1 MADYTFKGLT
11 GVYGTATVADPG
23 VNTLGDLIVAIAT
36 AEGLPTDYY
45 AISVEGNPAIN
56 DTVLDDSST
65 TVTASGLTVSDRIIC
80 TTRQQG
86 TKERRQ
92 IQKLEI
98 AQLKRKGT
106 FRDTGTYTDAEDTPY
121 FRSNNTYDATSLPD
135 TYNGNL
141 PGPDDNPNTGG
152 LIQKRPWVAVGA
164 IAAPESISESVGG
177 DTLVD
182 LQVWYDG
189 SDPTTIQNAG
199 VDEEDIEQWN
209 DKSNFAHNANPVG
222 GASAKPLYEASDL
235 KNSHEYVKFD
245 GNDIL
250 SVNPFAQLNAAEGWS
265 MFIVANATD
274 ISANGGL
281 CATNTGDLKIRI
293 DADGSTSF
301 RSTGNNYA
309 YFGTGTITDDTW
321 HIWSLIYDGTASGN
335 ARLIARLDKTSA
347 TLYTGTQP
355 AQLSTGSNI
364 MYLGSTNEAGYD
376 LTGYMGEVIMF
387 NRALSATEYANV
399 ENYLSNKWD
408 I

>member
-1 MADYTFKGLT
+1 MAANGIS
-11 GVYGTATVADPG
+11 
-23 VNTLGDLIVAIAT
+23 TLA
-36 AEGLPTDYY
+36 
-45 AISVEGNPAIN
+45 
-56 DTVLDDSST
+56 
-65 TVTASGLTVSDRIIC
+65 
-80 TTRQQG
+80 
-86 TKERRQ
+86 TKEARQ
-92 IQKLEI
+92 IAKLEY
-98 AQLKRKGT
+98 AQAKRKGRVIT
-106 FRDTGTYTDAEDTPY
+106 DDPGGVPDAYGTWSDDGTDDDTKNYYRP
-121 FRSNNTYDATSLPD
+121 NNTYDATTLPD
-135 TYNGNL
+135 TYNGND
-141 PGPDDNPNTGG
+141 GGTTAIYTQVDDNPNTGG
-152 LIQKRPWVAVGA
+152 LVPKRPWVTVSA
-164 IAAPESISESVGG
+164 ITSPASISESVDGG
-177 DTLVD
+177 TLVD

-222 GASAKPLYEASDL
+222 GAPAKPLYEASDL
-235 KNSHEYVKFD
+235 QNSNEYVKFD

-250 SVNPFAQLNAAEGWS
+250 SVNPFTQLDEATGWS

-293 DADGSTSF
+293 DANGSTSF
-301 RSTGNNYA
+301 RSTGGNFA

-335 ARLIARLDKTSA
+335 ARLIGRLDKTSA

-376 LTGYMGEVIMF
+376 LTGFMGEVIMF
-387 NRALSATEYANV
+387 DKALTATEYANV
-399 ENYLSNKWD
+399 ENYLSNKWGL
-408 I
+408 

>member
-1 MADYTFKGLT
+1 MATIKCKGLT
-11 GVYGTATVADPG
+11 GVTFDLTVTMGSTTMNGLTALAQ
-23 VNTLGDLIVAIAT
+23 A
-36 AEGLPTDYY
+36 
-45 AISVEGNPAIN
+45 VEGHNITTSMYGEISAAKNPSIN
-56 DTVLDDSST
+56 QTNDGAKTL
-65 TVTASGLTVSDRIIC
+65 TAAGLVDGDIVIC
-80 TTRQQG
+80 TPADDPATL
-86 TKERRQ
+86 TKEQRAD
-92 IQKLEI
+92 QKLYI
-98 AQLKRKGT
+98 AEAKRKGLAAN
-106 FRDTGTYTDAEDTPY
+106 DTTATYYRNA
-121 FRSNNTYDATSLPD
+121 NTYDKTMLPNPYEGD
-135 TYNGNL
+135 DYNV
-141 PGPDDNPNTGG
+141 DDDENTGS
-152 LIQKRPWVAVGA
+152 LIQKRPWDVGA
-164 IAAPESISESVGG
+164 IAAPASIADAVQGE
-177 DTLVD
+177 TLVD

-335 ARLIARLDKTSA
+335 ARLIGRLDKTSA

>member
-1 MADYTFKGLT
+1 MATIKCKGLT
-11 GVYGTATVADPG
+11 GVTFDLTVTMGSTTMNGLTALAQ
-23 VNTLGDLIVAIAT
+23 A
-36 AEGLPTDYY
+36 
-45 AISVEGNPAIN
+45 VEGHNITTSMYGEISAAKNPSIN
-56 DTVLDDSST
+56 QTNDGAKTL
-65 TVTASGLTVSDRIIC
+65 TAAGLVDGDIVIC
-80 TTRQQG
+80 TPADDPTTL
-86 TKERRQ
+86 TKEQRAD
-92 IQKLEI
+92 QKLYI
-98 AQLKRKGT
+98 AEAKRKGLAAD
-106 FRDTGTYTDAEDTPY
+106 DTTATYYRNA
-121 FRSNNTYDATSLPD
+121 NTYDKTMLPNPYEGD
-135 TYNGNL
+135 DYNV
-141 PGPDDNPNTGG
+141 DDDENTGS
-152 LIQKRPWVAVGA
+152 LIQKRPWDVGA
-164 IAAPESISESVGG
+164 IAAPASIADAVQGE
-177 DTLVD
+177 TLVD

-335 ARLIARLDKTSA
+335 ARLIGRLDKTSA

>member
-1 MADYTFKGLT
+1 M
-11 GVYGTATVADPG
+11 ATVKYRG
-23 VNTLGDLIVAIAT
+23 LSGTRVELTVNTTDTLTTITNAAIAD
-36 AEGLPTDYY
+36 EGLNANYY
-45 AISVEGNPAIN
+45 ADFFLLRDNSVLLSNSGAQTYAQLNLTADDELVA
-56 DTVLDDSST
+56 VLDDDPAT
-65 TVTASGLTVSDRIIC
+65 YTKQE
-80 TTRQQG
+80 RQV
-86 TKERRQ
+86 R
-92 IQKLEI
+92 KLEI
-98 AQLKRKGT
+98 ASIQR
-106 FRDTGTYTDAEDTPY
+106 EDDGY
-121 FRSNNTYDATSLPD
+121 ANHVYDLTSLPD
-135 TYNGNL
+135 TYNGNV
-141 PGPDDNPNTGG
+141 PGADDNPNTGG
-152 LIQKRPWVAVGA
+152 LLPKRPWIEVGA
-164 IAAPESISESVGG
+164 IAAPTSIAEAVDGG
-177 DTLVD
+177 SLPD

-235 KNSHEYVKFD
+235 KNNNEYVKFD

-250 SVNPFAQLNAAEGWS
+250 SVNPFAQLDEAEGWS

-309 YFGTGTITDDTW
+309 YFGTGTITDNTW

-335 ARLIARLDKTSA
+335 ARLIGRLDKTSA
-347 TLYTGTQP
+347 TLYSGTQP
-355 AQLSTGSNI
+355 AQLSTGSDI

-387 NRALSATEYANV
+387 NRTLSATEYANV
-399 ENYLSNKWD
+399 ENYLSNKWGL
-408 I
+408 

>member
-1 MADYTFKGLT
+1 MATINYIGLT
-11 GVYGTATVADPG
+11 GIKSSVTV
-23 VNTLGDLIVAIAT
+23 TLGTDTFDTLITEIAGD
-36 AEGLPTDYY
+36 EGLPTDYY
-45 AISVEGNPAIN
+45 SVSLANDPNKI
-56 DTVLDDSST
+56 DTVYGDSST
-65 TVTASGLTVSDRIIC
+65 PLNDVSIGMADGDLVYC
-80 TTRQQG
+80 YLRQAD
-86 TKERRQ
+86 TKEQRQ

-98 AQLKRKGT
+98 AQVKRKGGPAT
-106 FRDTGTYTDAEDTPY
+106 DTNAVYYRT
-121 FRSNNTYDATSLPD
+121 NNTYDTTSLPD
-135 TYNGNL
+135 TYNGNF
-141 PGPDDNPNTGG
+141 PGPDDNPNTDG

-164 IAAPESISESVGG
+164 IAAPTSIAEAVDG
-177 DTLVD
+177 DSLPD

-235 KNSHEYVKFD
+235 KNNNEYVKFD

-250 SVNPFAQLNAAEGWS
+250 SVNPFTQLDEATGWS

-309 YFGTGTITDDTW
+309 YFGTGTITDNTW

-335 ARLIARLDKTSA
+335 ARLIGRLDKTSA
-347 TLYTGTQP
+347 TLYSGTQP
-355 AQLSTGSNI
+355 AQLSTGSDI

-387 NRALSATEYANV
+387 NRTLSATEYANV
-399 ENYLSNKWD
+399 ENYLSNKWGL
-408 I
+408 

>member
-1 MADYTFKGLT
+1 MATINYIGLT
-11 GVYGTATVADPG
+11 GIKSSVTV
-23 VNTLGDLIVAIAT
+23 TLGTDTFDTLITEIAGD
-36 AEGLPTDYY
+36 EGLPTDYY
-45 AISVEGNPAIN
+45 SVSLANDPNKI
-56 DTVLDDSST
+56 DTVYGDSST
-65 TVTASGLTVSDRIIC
+65 PLNDVSIGMADGDLVYC
-80 TTRQQG
+80 YLRQAD
-86 TKERRQ
+86 TKEQRQ

-98 AQLKRKGT
+98 AQVKRKGGPAT
-106 FRDTGTYTDAEDTPY
+106 DTNAVYYRT
-121 FRSNNTYDATSLPD
+121 NNTYDTTSLPD
-135 TYNGNL
+135 TYNGNF
-141 PGPDDNPNTGG
+141 PGPDDNPNTDG

-164 IAAPESISESVGG
+164 IAAPTSIAEAVDG
-177 DTLVD
+177 DSLPD

-235 KNSHEYVKFD
+235 KNNNEYVKFD

-250 SVNPFAQLNAAEGWS
+250 SVNPFAQLDEAEGWS

-309 YFGTGTITDDTW
+309 YFGTGTITDNTW

-335 ARLIARLDKTSA
+335 ARLIGRLDKTSA

-355 AQLSTGSNI
+355 AQLSTGSDI

-387 NRALSATEYANV
+387 NRTLSATEYANV
-399 ENYLSNKWD
+399 ENYLSNKWGL
-408 I
+408 

>member
-1 MADYTFKGLT
+1 MATIKCKGLT
-11 GVYGTATVADPG
+11 GVTFDLTVTMGSTTMNGLTALAQ
-23 VNTLGDLIVAIAT
+23 A
-36 AEGLPTDYY
+36 
-45 AISVEGNPAIN
+45 VEGHNITTSMYGEISAAKNPSIN
-56 DTVLDDSST
+56 QTNDGAKTL
-65 TVTASGLTVSDRIIC
+65 TAAGLVDGDIVIC
-80 TTRQQG
+80 TPVDDPATL
-86 TKERRQ
+86 TKEQRAD
-92 IQKLEI
+92 QKLYI
-98 AQLKRKGT
+98 AEAKRKGLAAD
-106 FRDTGTYTDAEDTPY
+106 DTTATYYRNA
-121 FRSNNTYDATSLPD
+121 NTYDKTMLPNPYEGD
-135 TYNGNL
+135 DYNV
-141 PGPDDNPNTGG
+141 DDDENTGS
-152 LIQKRPWVAVGA
+152 LIQKRPWDVGA
-164 IAAPESISESVGG
+164 IAAPASIADAVQGE
-177 DTLVD
+177 TLVD

-335 ARLIARLDKTSA
+335 ARLIGRLDKTSA

>member
-1 MADYTFKGLT
+1 MAANGISTLSTKQ
-11 GVYGTATVADPG
+11 ARQVA
-23 VNTLGDLIVAIAT
+23 
-36 AEGLPTDYY
+36 
-45 AISVEGNPAIN
+45 
-56 DTVLDDSST
+56 
-65 TVTASGLTVSDRIIC
+65 
-80 TTRQQG
+80 
-86 TKERRQ
+86 
-92 IQKLEI
+92 KLEY
-98 AQLKRKGT
+98 AQAKRKGRVIT
-106 FRDTGTYTDAEDTPY
+106 DGGALGTYGTWSDDGTDNDAVNYYRP
-121 FRSNNTYDATSLPD
+121 NNTYDISSLPD
-135 TYNGNL
+135 TYNGNV
-141 PGPDDNPNTGG
+141 PGADDNPNPDG
-152 LIQKRPWVAVGA
+152 LLPKRPWIAVSA
-164 IAAPESISESVGG
+164 IAAPQSIAEAVDGG
-177 DTLVD
+177 SLPD

-250 SVNPFAQLNAAEGWS
+250 SVNPFTQLDEATGWS

-293 DADGSTSF
+293 DANGSTSF

-309 YFGTGTITDDTW
+309 YFGIGTITDDTW

-335 ARLIARLDKTSA
+335 ARLIGRVDKTSA

-376 LTGYMGEVIMF
+376 LTGFMGEVIMF
-387 NRALSATEYANV
+387 NRALNSTEYANV
-399 ENYLSNKWD
+399 ENYLSNKWGL
-408 I
+408 

>member
-1 MADYTFKGLT
+1 MLPNPYEGDDYN
-11 GVYGTATVADPG
+11 V
-23 VNTLGDLIVAIAT
+23 
-36 AEGLPTDYY
+36 
-45 AISVEGNPAIN
+45 
-56 DTVLDDSST
+56 DD
-65 TVTASGLTVSDRIIC
+65 D
-80 TTRQQG
+80 
-86 TKERRQ
+86 E
-92 IQKLEI
+92 
-98 AQLKRKGT
+98 
-106 FRDTGTYTDAEDTPY
+106 
-121 FRSNNTYDATSLPD
+121 
-135 TYNGNL
+135 
-141 PGPDDNPNTGG
+141 NTGS
-152 LIQKRPWVAVGA
+152 LIPKRPWDVGA
-164 IAAPESISESVGG
+164 IAAPASIADAVQGE
-177 DTLVD
+177 TLVD

-250 SVNPFAQLNAAEGWS
+250 SVNPFAQLDAAEGWS

>member
-1 MADYTFKGLT
+1 MATINYIGLT
-11 GVYGTATVADPG
+11 GIKSSVTV
-23 VNTLGDLIVAIAT
+23 TLGTDTFDTLITEIAGD
-36 AEGLPTDYY
+36 EGLPTDYY
-45 AISVEGNPAIN
+45 SVSLANDPNKI
-56 DTVLDDSST
+56 DTVYGDSST
-65 TVTASGLTVSDRIIC
+65 PLNDVSIGMADGDLVYC
-80 TTRQQG
+80 YLRQAD
-86 TKERRQ
+86 TKEQRQ

-98 AQLKRKGT
+98 AQVKRKGGPAT
-106 FRDTGTYTDAEDTPY
+106 DTNAVYYRT
-121 FRSNNTYDATSLPD
+121 NNTYDTTSLPD
-135 TYNGNL
+135 TYNGNF
-141 PGPDDNPNTGG
+141 PGPDDNPNTDG

-164 IAAPESISESVGG
+164 IAAPTSIAEAVDG
-177 DTLVD
+177 DSLPD

-235 KNSHEYVKFD
+235 KNNNEYVKFD

-250 SVNPFAQLNAAEGWS
+250 SVNPFAQLDEAEGWS

-309 YFGTGTITDDTW
+309 YFGTGTITDNTW

-335 ARLIARLDKTSA
+335 ARLIGRLDKTSA
-347 TLYTGTQP
+347 TLYSGTQP
-355 AQLSTGSNI
+355 AQLSTGSDI

-387 NRALSATEYANV
+387 NRTLSATEYANV
-399 ENYLSNKWD
+399 ENYLSNKWGL
-408 I
+408 